1 VSETS
6 DTCTW
11 CGVVVAQDDGF
22 RAAEPERDGH
32 ATFCRL
38 EHVVP
43 WFMQGAR
50 WEAGVE
56 RVGEVVEGDALTDS
70 DASMALGLCVH
81 CGATLGPRRVLLV
94 RHRAHHRI
102 GDAFC
107 GLEHLAEWAKR
118 GGRWQARS

>member
-1 VSETS
+1 VSES
-6 DTCTW
+6 SETCTW
-11 CGVVVAQDDGF
+11 CGVAVAEDDGF

-43 WFMQGAR
+43 WFLQGAR
-50 WEAGVE
+50 WEPGVE
-56 RVGEVVEGDALTDS
+56 RRGTGGAAADA
-70 DASMALGLCVH
+70 DASMALGICAH
-81 CGATLGPRRVLLV
+81 CGETLGARRVLLV

-107 GLEHLAEWAKR
+107 GVEHLAEWAKR

>member
-1 VSETS
+1 MSERS
-6 DTCTW
+6 ETCTW
-11 CGVVVAQDDGF
+11 CGVAVAPDDGF
-22 RAAEPERDGH
+22 RAVEPERDGH

-43 WFMQGAR
+43 WAMQGAR
-50 WEAGVE
+50 WELGIE
-56 RVGEVVEGDALTDS
+56 RDDGESVTDA
-70 DASMALGLCVH
+70 DASMALGVCVH
-81 CGATLGPRRVLLV
+81 CGQTLGPQRVLLV

-107 GLEHLAEWAKR
+107 GVDHLAEWAKR